1 MSAPEKDTPSIPW
14 RRFALDLGPLVLFF
28 AAFELSNIYVA
39 TGVFMAAILASL
51 AIGYSLE
58 RKLSP
63 MPIVT
68 AVLVVVFGGL
78 TIYLK
83 NDIFIKMKP
92 TVLYAFFGAVLLG
105 GLAFNRLFIKYAFA
119 QAFELT
125 ETGWRG
131 LTWRF
136 GGFFLV
142 LAAMNEVVWR
152 HFSTGTWVAFKVWG
166 ILPLMFLFTLSQTPF
181 LVKHQIEDDP
191 GQAPRGGN

>member
-1 MSAPEKDTPSIPW
+1 MSMPEKDAPSIPW
-14 RRFALDLGPLVLFF
+14 RRFALDLGPLAVFF
-28 AAFELSNIYVA
+28 GVYELSNIYVA
-39 TGVFMAAILASL
+39 TGVFMVAVLAALG
-51 AIGYSLE
+51 IGYAVE

-68 AVLVVVFGGL
+68 AVLVVVLGGL

-83 NDIFIKMKP
+83 NDAFIKMKP
-92 TVLYAFFGAVLLG
+92 TVLYASFGVVLLG

-142 LAAMNEVVWR
+142 LAAINEIVWR

-181 LVKHQIEDDP
+181 LLKHQLEDGS
-191 GQAPRGGN
+191 GQTPRG

>member
-1 MSAPEKDTPSIPW
+1 MSGADKDKLSLPW
-14 RRFALDLGPLVLFF
+14 RRFALDLGPLVVFF
-28 AAFELSNIYVA
+28 VAFEFLGIYVA
-39 TGVFMAAILASL
+39 TGVFMVAILTAL
-51 AIGYSLE
+51 VTGYALE

-68 AVLVVVFGGL
+68 AVLVLLFGGL

-83 NDIFIKMKP
+83 NDVFIKMKP

-125 ETGWRG
+125 ELGWRG

-142 LAAMNEVVWR
+142 LAVTNEFVWR

-181 LVKHQIEDDP
+181 LLRHQIEDETDQP
-191 GQAPRGGN
+191 PRG

>member
-1 MSAPEKDTPSIPW
+1 MSGPAKSNPTMPW
-14 RRFALDLGPLVLFF
+14 RRFALDLGPLVVFF
-28 AAFELSNIYVA
+28 AAFEIFGIYVA
-39 TGVFMAAILASL
+39 TGVFMVAILAAL
-51 AIGYSLE
+51 GAGYALE
-58 RKLSP
+58 RRLSP

-68 AVLVVVFGGL
+68 AVLVILFGGL

-83 NDIFIKMKP
+83 NDVFIKMKP

-136 GGFFLV
+136 GAFFLV
-142 LAAMNEVVWR
+142 LAATNEIVWR
-152 HFSTGTWVAFKVWG
+152 HFTTGTWVAFKVWG

-181 LVKHQIEDDP
+181 LLKHQIEDAPDRAPP
-191 GQAPRGGN
+191 G